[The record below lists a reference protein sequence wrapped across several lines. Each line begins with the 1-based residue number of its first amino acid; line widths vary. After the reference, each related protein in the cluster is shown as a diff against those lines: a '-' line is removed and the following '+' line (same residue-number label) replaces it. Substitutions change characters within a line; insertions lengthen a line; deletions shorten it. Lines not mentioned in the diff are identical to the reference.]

1 MHNMIKR
8 AIAVAMLVAVFFIS
22 KAVTTAVIDAR
33 FDNVDFHQAEDIVE
47 AMEAEG
53 VTGRFIVRSTP
64 FYSIHANVPEEEDYG
79 SIIYLDEE
87 EWKHYAIAALTT
99 LVVGEVAYV
108 AVSFFKRHRIMTMMN
123 DGEKEQN

>member
-1 MHNMIKR
+1 MRNMIKR
-8 AIAVAMLVAVFFIS
+8 AVAVAMLVAVFFIS

-33 FDNVDFHQAEDIVE
+33 FDSNVDFHQAEDIVE

-64 FYSIHANVPEEEDYG
+64 FYSIHANVPEEEDHG

-87 EWKHYAIAALTT
+87 EWKHYAIAALAT

-108 AVSFFKRHRIMTMMN
+108 AVSFFKRHGN
-123 DGEKEQN
+123 NDHDDGEKEQN